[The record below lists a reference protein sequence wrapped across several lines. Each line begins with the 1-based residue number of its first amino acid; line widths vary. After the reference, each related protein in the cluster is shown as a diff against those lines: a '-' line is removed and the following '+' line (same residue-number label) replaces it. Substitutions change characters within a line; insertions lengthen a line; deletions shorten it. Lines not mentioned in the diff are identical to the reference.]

1 MNRLRVKAGNAC
13 CLVTALAL
21 FALVVPPAAR
31 AAGNTD
37 FWFAG
42 TRLIF
47 ENLQQRN
54 GEAAVASGDSGL
66 ARFLGAAGAGIA
78 YQPGQN
84 YLIVTTADRRT
95 INFSLGD
102 AQFTVNGV
110 TQVAPFAPYVSGRDV
125 FLPFLALAKAL
136 YIDGVVD
143 GGTTV
148 LQPQLGSLDVRTQ
161 GRTTVVTLRAGTA
174 LHYKRLSGANEEHI
188 ALEFEGVGSTLERE
202 RRMPASGTLRGVA
215 ITASGMPRNPVT
227 IVDIDAVP
235 GSVHALL
242 PADSRNAISLAFA
255 PAGVALGGS
264 AIPADGSVPPA
275 TALAPPPPVATPS
288 SEVANGQANVP
299 ATPAPLASGAAPAQ
313 VTGFKTSALDD
324 DGVNVDVAVSGNASY
339 EWHRLGDN
347 RWYVDL
353 KPATLTIPSQDVPL
367 RYQAMPSMRLKSFVG
382 PHDALPTVRVAF
394 SLDSPRT
401 VSLASSASGLTLQI
415 GAVDDSTLQR
425 VGYGRLGAGTSG
437 IVAAAGAATAP
448 ASGSVAGSAPA
459 GVAFVAPSPEP
470 PAAPAPAS
478 TWKFGPQASYN
489 SRLIVIDPGHGGSDA
504 GAQHNGLTEK
514 SLNLDVSL
522 RLRDLLVSRGW
533 VVKMTRQTDVDVYQP
548 NDSARDEL
556 QARCDVA
563 NAAGARF
570 FISVHTNSFTSSWQH
585 GTTTYF
591 YQAQSYGLAQ
601 AVHERLAATLPT
613 ADDGIIK
620 ENFYVVHHTKM
631 PSILVEMAFLSN
643 PTDAAYL
650 RTDGFLQKMALGIAD
665 GVGNYASSPSQPVSS
680 TDSDPPP
687 AQ

>member
-1 MNRLRVKAGNAC
+1 
-13 CLVTALAL
+13 
-21 FALVVPPAAR
+21 
-31 AAGNTD
+31 
-37 FWFAG
+37 
-42 TRLIF
+42 
-47 ENLQQRN
+47 
-54 GEAAVASGDSGL
+54 
-66 ARFLGAAGAGIA
+66 
-78 YQPGQN
+78 
-84 YLIVTTADRRT
+84 
-95 INFSLGD
+95 
-102 AQFTVNGV
+102 
-110 TQVAPFAPYVSGRDV
+110 
-125 FLPFLALAKAL
+125 
-136 YIDGVVD
+136 
-143 GGTTV
+143 
-148 LQPQLGSLDVRTQ
+148 
-161 GRTTVVTLRAGTA
+161 
-174 LHYKRLSGANEEHI
+174 
-188 ALEFEGVGSTLERE
+188 
-202 RRMPASGTLRGVA
+202 
-215 ITASGMPRNPVT
+215 
-227 IVDIDAVP
+227 
-235 GSVHALL
+235 
-242 PADSRNAISLAFA
+242 
-255 PAGVALGGS
+255 
-264 AIPADGSVPPA
+264 
-275 TALAPPPPVATPS
+275 
-288 SEVANGQANVP
+288 
-299 ATPAPLASGAAPAQ
+299 
-313 VTGFKTSALDD
+313 
-324 DGVNVDVAVSGNASY
+324 
-339 EWHRLGDN
+339 
-347 RWYVDL
+347 
-353 KPATLTIPSQDVPL
+353 
-367 RYQAMPSMRLKSFVG
+367 
-382 PHDALPTVRVAF
+382 
-394 SLDSPRT
+394 
-401 VSLASSASGLTLQI
+401 
-415 GAVDDSTLQR
+415 
-425 VGYGRLGAGTSG
+425 
-437 IVAAAGAATAP
+437 
-448 ASGSVAGSAPA
+448 
-459 GVAFVAPSPEP
+459 VAPSPEP